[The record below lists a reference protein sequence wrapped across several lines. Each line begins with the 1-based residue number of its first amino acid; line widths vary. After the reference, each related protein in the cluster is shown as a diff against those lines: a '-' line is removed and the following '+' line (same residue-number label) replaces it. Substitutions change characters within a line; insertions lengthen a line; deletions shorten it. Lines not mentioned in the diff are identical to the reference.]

1 MAHSCFAEKL
11 KTGQPQWKN
20 AFTCLEY
27 SCRSIFNGWVVR
39 KFVYSKP
46 PGRKMITADI
56 NAIIF
61 ITGNIT
67 VIVNCVGIVL
77 RTIFGPLS
85 KGWAIYQQQ
94 QNMFLVLT
102 HIFRYLFEYF
112 IFPRNQ
118 SIAHPPPANPG
129 DLHDPTSWPRLFQ
142 SFNRSLQR
150 CRFPARHACLPLK
163 VSTV

>member
-1 MAHSCFAEKL
+1 MMAHSCLAEKY
-11 KTGQPQWKN
+11 KTGAPQWKN
-20 AFTCLEY
+20 ATLSCQLLFGIF

-67 VIVNCVGIVL
+67 VIINCVGIVL

-85 KGWAIYQQQ
+85 KGVG
-94 QNMFLVLT
+94 NM
-102 HIFRYLFEYF
+102 
-112 IFPRNQ
+112 
-118 SIAHPPPANPG
+118 
-129 DLHDPTSWPRLFQ
+129 
-142 SFNRSLQR
+142 
-150 CRFPARHACLPLK
+150 
-163 VSTV
+163 